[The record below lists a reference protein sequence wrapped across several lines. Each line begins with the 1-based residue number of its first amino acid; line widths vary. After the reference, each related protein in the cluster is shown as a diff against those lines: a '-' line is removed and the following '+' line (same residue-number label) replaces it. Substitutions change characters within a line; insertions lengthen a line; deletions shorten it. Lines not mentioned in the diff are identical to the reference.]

1 MNKRI
6 KEIIGGVAL
15 SLLILT
21 TTVLFAKGFAELIKN
36 QSAYVVVFY
45 GVLAITGVWYLG
57 EMLIEPLELIFN
69 RRKK

>member
-21 TTVLFAKGFAELIKN
+21 TTVLFGKGFAELIKN

>member
-21 TTVLFAKGFAELIKN
+21 TTVLFVKGFAELIKN